1 VGESALT
8 AQQSPLIMVTQYD
21 AIADHYRRSKRSPL
35 REYIEAYTFLQL
47 IGDVRGKAVLDLACG
62 EGYYTRRLSDLGA
75 GPVVGVDISSAM
87 IDLAAAEERTRPLGL
102 RYVCA
107 DVADMPALGQFDL
120 VVAAYLLHY
129 ARDADNL
136 LRMAHN
142 IARHLAPGGRFVTL
156 NENPSQP
163 PERYR
168 GYDQYGF
175 NKTVALPRR
184 DGSVITYR
192 MVAGRELFSF
202 DVHHFARSTYEQ
214 VLARAGFS
222 AWHWHPV
229 GLDPAGAA
237 ETGAAYWQEY
247 LSNPP
252 VIGLEACA

>member
-1 VGESALT
+1 
-8 AQQSPLIMVTQYD
+8 MVTQYD
-21 AIADHYRRSKRSPL
+21 AIADHYRRAKHSPL
-35 REYIEAYTFLQL
+35 REYIEAYTFLEL

-62 EGYYTRRLSDLGA
+62 EGYYTRRLNRLGA

-87 IDLAAAEERTRPLGL
+87 IDLAAAEERTRPLGI

-107 DVADMPALGQFDL
+107 DVAEMPALGQFDL

-129 ARDADNL
+129 ARDADEL

-175 NKTVALPRR
+175 NKTRR
-184 DGSVITYR
+184 AVTGQSSLT
-192 MVAGRELFSF
+192 EWS
-202 DVHHFARSTYEQ
+202 
-214 VLARAGFS
+214 
-222 AWHWHPV
+222 
-229 GLDPAGAA
+229 PAGSCSVSTSTISAA
-237 ETGAAYWQEY
+237 RPMSGYSHGQVSAHGTGIQSGWIRRY
-247 LSNPP
+247 L
-252 VIGLEACA
+252 LK